1 VGARGWSG
9 VAAKRLATG
18 GRGADQVVHEKRP
31 ARTWLVR
38 ILVQL
43 YPRVLGLPAAV
54 LLVSAVRGGEGCDEH
69 GVDQQV
75 QKPMHARRRGA
86 RCWRPLFEALQKGAT
101 RS

>member
-1 VGARGWSG
+1 M
-9 VAAKRLATG
+9 
-18 GRGADQVVHEKRP
+18 HEKRP

-75 QKPMHARRRGA
+75 QKPMHCAPARRG
-86 RCWRPLFEALQKGAT
+86 CWRPLFEALQKGAT